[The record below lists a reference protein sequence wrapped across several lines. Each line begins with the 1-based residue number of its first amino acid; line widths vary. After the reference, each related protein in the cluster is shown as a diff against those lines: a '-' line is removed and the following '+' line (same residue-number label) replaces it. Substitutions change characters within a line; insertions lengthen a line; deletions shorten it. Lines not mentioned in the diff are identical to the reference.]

1 MTLIALVSD
10 APDTKELKELS
21 LAINTSEG
29 MVLIVGCSH
38 PGIEKIVEAAASI
51 NPKFHLL
58 AGGFHLVA
66 APDDVIAKTV
76 AALRDTFKVETVA
89 PGHCAGEP
97 MFAALKKAYGDR
109 YLYAGLGTTLPLGL
123 KMGSDVRRG
132 EGPALQEDD
141 LTAFRRLA
149 RREDPLAYG
158 RKFTNKSFASGYAP
172 ATSPR
177 YRLS

>member
-1 MTLIALVSD
+1 M
-10 APDTKELKELS
+10 
-21 LAINTSEG
+21 
-29 MVLIVGCSH
+29 
-38 PGIEKIVEAAASI
+38 
-51 NPKFHLL
+51 
-58 AGGFHLVA
+58 A

-76 AALRDTFKVETVA
+76 ASLRDTFKVETVA

-109 YLYAGLGTTLPLGL
+109 YLYAGLGPTLTLGL